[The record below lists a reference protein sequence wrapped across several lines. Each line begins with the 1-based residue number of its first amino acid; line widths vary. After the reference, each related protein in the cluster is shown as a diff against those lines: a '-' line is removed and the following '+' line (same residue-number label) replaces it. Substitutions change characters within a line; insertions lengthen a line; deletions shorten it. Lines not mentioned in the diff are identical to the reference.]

1 MALITYL
8 TTVKFGFGE
17 IAGIEADLAGIGVT
31 KPLIIA
37 DKGIVAAGLVDA
49 VQKQSRSCWRAAPV
63 FDDTPTNPTEEA
75 VLAALALYRQHGCDG
90 LVAIGGGSPIDL
102 AKGVALLAT
111 P

>member
-8 TTVKFGFGE
+8 TTVKFGYGE
-17 IAGIEADLAGIGVT
+17 IDAIGADLAGLGVA

-37 DKGIVAAGLVDA
+37 DKGIVAAGLVA
-49 VQKQSRSCWRAAPV
+49 KVQALAPALASAPV
-63 FDDTPTNPTEEA
+63 FDGTPTNPTEEA
-75 VLAALALYRQHGCDG
+75 VEAALELYRRHGCDG

-102 AKGVALLAT
+102 AKGVGAAGD